1 MTSKIMPA
9 TAPAIATAIAMIAGL
24 CVLQAFKVLRAQLSK
39 AKFFFLTHLSM
50 SELSELSELARSVRL
65 DWLSFVTQQ
74 PAESTDR
81 RSSQ

>member
-1 MTSKIMPA
+1 MTSNII
-9 TAPAIATAIAMIAGL
+9 PAIATVFAMTTGL
-24 CVLQAFKVLRAQLSK
+24 CVVQAFKVLLAQLSK

-65 DWLSFVTQQ
+65 DWLSFVAQQ
-74 PAESTDR
+74 PAEPTDR